1 MDPFEESI
9 LPFVSPIPD
18 VKCSSSQPT
27 VLFINQNILHVNVTA
42 LHEAGYSGLSSV
54 VCSYRYI
61 ELLSSDE
68 YKFSQK
74 YYITELKTG
83 NFSSSDFCNIMFSFQ
98 PYLITLMELL
108 PNVLEEV
115 RVGLI

>member
-9 LPFVSPIPD
+9 LPFVSPKPD
-18 VKCSSSQPT
+18 VKCSSSQST
-27 VLFINQNILHVNVTA
+27 VLFINQNNLHVNVTA

-83 NFSSSDFCNIMFSFQ
+83 NFHPKISVI
-98 PYLITLMELL
+98 
-108 PNVLEEV
+108 
-115 RVGLI
+115 